1 MSSPAQAPEPWPRSD
16 QQPFDLQLL
25 SPEPGSI
32 PLRGPCLCFA
42 AAAAS
47 PVAKGMQLAAAV
59 RLDQVDSPLREADS
73 PGKVWPLSPVLHR
86 QYSRAP
92 RQEGRSFGSFGRP
105 TSSFSSPLVGY
116 LSAMPT
122 ICVAWWPGGMTP
134 AHSQLCNSS
143 SQLQEDLGSNPSHA
157 VCCSL

>member
-25 SPEPGSI
+25 SPEPGST

-47 PVAKGMQLAAAV
+47 PVAKGMQLAAAA
-59 RLDQVDSPLREADS
+59 RLDQVDSPLRGADS
-73 PGKVWPLSPVLHR
+73 PGKVWPLSPAALHR

-92 RQEGRSFGSFGRP
+92 RQFVRSVFVTLG
-105 TSSFSSPLVGY
+105 PLRG
-116 LSAMPT
+116 
-122 ICVAWWPGGMTP
+122 P
-134 AHSQLCNSS
+134 ANPMRAQGPKPCP
-143 SQLQEDLGSNPSHA
+143 SNET
-157 VCCSL
+157 